1 MEILEFL
8 CPCCNELVR
17 FDFKTMSPLPYPV
30 NDQDEEEIRSELNIE
45 FG

>member
-1 MEILEFL
+1 MEIIEFL

-17 FDFKTMSPLPYPV
+17 FDFKTMSPLLPI
-30 NDQDEEEIRSELNIE
+30 NDQDEEEIRNELNIE